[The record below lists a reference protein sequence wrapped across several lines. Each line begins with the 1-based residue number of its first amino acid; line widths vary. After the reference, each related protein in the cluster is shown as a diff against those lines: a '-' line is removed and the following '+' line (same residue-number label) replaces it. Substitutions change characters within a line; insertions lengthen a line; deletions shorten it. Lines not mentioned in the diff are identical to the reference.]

1 MAHDLDK
8 TSEIMGGIEEED
20 VSSGVTVTGTAKKK
34 KTTIT
39 RTQYSTLK
47 TERDN
52 LAAKIDELKIEI
64 AELLEAN
71 ERLKDELSE
80 APSIEDLRAAQ
91 ESALKSQESL
101 LLIEKELAAQK
112 LLMEEKSLELKKLQS
127 IQTASSDELT
137 AIERLLGS
145 LRDENRQLNLDF
157 AFKEQ
162 DLEGLRDQLE
172 LLRTEAQSLRDQLN
186 VRELPESEVIT
197 ANEGLKRDLAQIK
210 SQFEDAAKEAQRQ
223 LEEATRV
230 NELLKSDL
238 GAQAEQNTL
247 LKTANAEQISQL
259 SFQQMRVDG
268 LEREAKSIRA
278 GIARLQSENFK
289 LRESEVT
296 KDVSQPS
303 ETQFEVTSLSKETSS
318 IDLYSLALLT
328 ELKKK
333 QAKVEH
339 AMQNLLSRKTS
350 DGDATPNDLAID
362 EIIGYL
368 QNGLRSDNAQT
379 YFDDNKE
386 GLKEAV
392 YKLRGSLSILNTAVN
407 AILTVLAVCSVV
419 GITALWLT
427 GTLQKNM
434 DKNGSVFAFTMFG
447 AKQLAECDIYQA
459 TQEMGVKLG
468 G

>member
-1 MAHDLDK
+1 MAHNLDK
-8 TSEIMGGIEEED
+8 TSEIMRGIAEGGQIE
-20 VSSGVTVTGTAKKK
+20 TGTEKKK
-34 KTTIT
+34 KTKIT
-39 RTQYSTLK
+39 KTDYDALQ
-47 TERDN
+47 TERDK
-52 LAAKIDELKIEI
+52 LAVDIRELQSQY
-64 AELLEAN
+64 AQLLEAN
-71 ERLKDELSE
+71 ERLTSELSA
-80 APSIEDLRAAQ
+80 APSAEDLLAAQ
-91 ESALKSQESL
+91 ASASKFQSSL
-101 LLIEKELAAQK
+101 LLTERELLAQK
-112 LLMEEKSLELKKLQS
+112 SLMEEKSLEIEQLQLKLK
-127 IQTASSDELT
+127 TSSEEVVK
-137 AIERLLGS
+137 IERVLAS
-145 LRDENRQLNLDF
+145 LREENIQFKASLEH
-157 AFKEQ
+157 KEQ
-162 DLEGLRDQLE
+162 DLEGLREQLE
-172 LLRTEAQSLRDQLN
+172 LLRTEAQSLREQLN
-186 VRELPESEVIT
+186 VRALPESDVLT
-197 ANEGLKRDLAQIK
+197 ANEGLKRDLAQLK
-210 SQFEDAAKEAQRQ
+210 SQFEYAAKEAQRQ

-230 NELLKSDL
+230 SALLKSDL
-238 GAQAEQNTL
+238 DAQAEQNTL

-259 SFQQMRVDG
+259 SMQQIRVEG
-268 LEREAKSIRA
+268 LEREAESIRA

-289 LRESEVT
+289 LRESQVT

-318 IDLYSLALLT
+318 IDHYSLALLT

-333 QAKVEH
+333 QAKVEY
-339 AMQNLLSRKTS
+339 AIQNLLSRKTS

-362 EIIGYL
+362 EIICYL